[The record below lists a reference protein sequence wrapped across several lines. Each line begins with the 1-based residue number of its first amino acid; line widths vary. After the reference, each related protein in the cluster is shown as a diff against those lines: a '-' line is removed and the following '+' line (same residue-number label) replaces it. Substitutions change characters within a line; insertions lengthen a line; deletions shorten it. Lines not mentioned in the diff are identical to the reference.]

1 MAPPKEP
8 EKTARRS
15 RFENFVNLRAH
26 ATMRVNYNQ
35 AVEGL
40 GRICVE
46 FQRLET
52 ILKTATASLVHPN
65 DPTVGAIV
73 TAQLSFRA
81 LLDLYYALHHHRYD
95 NALADKEL
103 DKFLGQCAKAE
114 ERRNQIIHSYWAPD
128 YLGGKGAKR
137 TKFTAKNR
145 KELKQQVEVLS
156 KADLEKI
163 ADELRALHITFH
175 QNWTERAAKGISP
188 HAPEPPSS
196 SINKQ

>member
-1 MAPPKEP
+1 MTPPEDS
-8 EKTARRS
+8 EKTTPKARR
-15 RFENFVNLRAH
+15 FQNFINLRAH

-52 ILKTATASLVHPN
+52 ILKTATASLVHP
-65 DPTVGAIV
+65 DDRRVGAIV

-163 ADELRALHITFH
+163 ADELRALHTTFH
-175 QNWTERAAKGISP
+175 QNWAERAAKGISP
-188 HAPEPPSS
+188 HAPQPPG
-196 SINKQ
+196 SIDR

>member
-1 MAPPKEP
+1 MAPPEDS
-8 EKTARRS
+8 EKTTPKARR
-15 RFENFVNLRAH
+15 FQNFSNLRAH

-46 FQRLET
+46 FQRLEK

-65 DPTVGAIV
+65 DRRVGAIV

-103 DKFLGQCAKAE
+103 DKFLGNVPRPKSGE
-114 ERRNQIIHSYWAPD
+114 TKLFIHIGR
-128 YLGGKGAKR
+128 L
-137 TKFTAKNR
+137 TT
-145 KELKQQVEVLS
+145 
-156 KADLEKI
+156 
-163 ADELRALHITFH
+163 
-175 QNWTERAAKGISP
+175 
-188 HAPEPPSS
+188 
-196 SINKQ
+196 